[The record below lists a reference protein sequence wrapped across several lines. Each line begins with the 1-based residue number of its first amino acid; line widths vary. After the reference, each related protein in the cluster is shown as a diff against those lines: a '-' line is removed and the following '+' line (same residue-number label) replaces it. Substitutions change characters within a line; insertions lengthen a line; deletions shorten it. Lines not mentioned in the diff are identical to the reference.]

1 MTKEIRKLINGMPN
15 LNLERK
21 YDYRDDTNRIVG
33 CVHYLIGY
41 LGKEEKAYKGK
52 DIASLLKVV
61 CEGKEWLEK
70 QEDEALAYT
79 E

>member
-1 MTKEIRKLINGMPN
+1 MTKEIRMLINGMPN
-15 LNLERK
+15 MNLERK
-21 YDYRDDTNRIVG
+21 ADYRDDAIRIEG
-33 CVHYLIGY
+33 CVKYLIGY

-61 CEGKEWLEK
+61 CRGKEWFEE

>member
-1 MTKEIRKLINGMPN
+1 MAKEIRDIIDGM
-15 LNLERK
+15 LNTDLERK
-21 YDYRDDTNRIVG
+21 ECYRDDAVRIEH
-33 CVHYLIGY
+33 CIHYLIGY

-52 DIASLLKVV
+52 DIASLLEAV